1 MLSLVNLEKIK
12 ERRKILR
19 ILGRSLN
26 QLDVMKVSNLVT
38 LELSVLVK
46 KKKKNPRYR
55 YECVYQCN
63 GSSFDDQS
71 ENSNSKKRLNYLVFT
86 S

>member
-1 MLSLVNLEKIK
+1 MLRHSRNFLVIIRNPRKIKMLSLVNLEKIK

-38 LELSVLVK
+38 LELSVLVI
-46 KKKKNPRYR
+46 KKKKN
-55 YECVYQCN
+55 
-63 GSSFDDQS
+63 
-71 ENSNSKKRLNYLVFT
+71 L
-86 S
+86 